1 MPEVT
6 GYNKDLTSR
15 NYWNFIVNRSD
26 QELNEWQLRE
36 NV

>member
-6 GYNKDLTSR
+6 GYNKDFTSR
-15 NYWNFIVNRSD
+15 NFIVNRSD